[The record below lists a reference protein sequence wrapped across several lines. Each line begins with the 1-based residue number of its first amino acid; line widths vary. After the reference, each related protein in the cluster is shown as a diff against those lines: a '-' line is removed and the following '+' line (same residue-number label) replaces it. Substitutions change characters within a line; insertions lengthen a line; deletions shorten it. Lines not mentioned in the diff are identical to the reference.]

1 MNITKKD
8 LSVSIKEEFNLS
20 GEQGSIIVDEF
31 FASLSI
37 AMKSNSMVKIS
48 GFGTFKKLYQFT
60 PYSNYCGRGSIMDC
74 R

>member
-31 FASLSI
+31 FASSRDFWSVLLNGKNI
-37 AMKSNSMVKIS
+37 WFWN
-48 GFGTFKKLYQFT
+48 L
-60 PYSNYCGRGSIMDC
+60 
-74 R
+74 